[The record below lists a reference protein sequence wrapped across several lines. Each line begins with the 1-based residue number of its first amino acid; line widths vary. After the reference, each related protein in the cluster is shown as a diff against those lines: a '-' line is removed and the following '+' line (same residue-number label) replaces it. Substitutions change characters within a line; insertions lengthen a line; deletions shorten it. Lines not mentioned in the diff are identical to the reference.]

1 MAARVIKIFFIFLLV
16 LNLTCAACNCC
27 VTLYKSG
34 AKVSLWGAKNQNS
47 PFSFSE
53 KGLFYRDKSR
63 NQGKKQFYLRLF
75 SIASRL
81 AL

>member
-1 MAARVIKIFFIFLLV
+1 MFDYSRKPVKWQVGNFR
-16 LNLTCAACNCC
+16 NLTCAACNCC

-63 NQGKKQFYLRLF
+63 NQG
-75 SIASRL
+75 
-81 AL
+81 